1 MAKEPS
7 KVTDKEMKTLA
18 CDCKHLYQDEKYGKG
33 MRTHNPNNKGYC
45 CTVCAKQKT

>member
-7 KVTDKEMKTLA
+7 KATDKNMKTMA
-18 CDCKHLYQDEKYGKG
+18 CDCKNDFQDSRYGKS
-33 MRTHNPNNKGYC
+33 MRAHNPNNKGYV